1 MERQFNL
8 VLDVNLELELIQ
20 IDFDGM
26 LDLLDH
32 YQVPRFKINTNK
44 SRILGAAEKILTI

>member
-1 MERQFNL
+1 MESQFNL

-20 IDFDGM
+20 VDFYEV

-32 YQVPRFKINTNK
+32 YQIPGLKQRQINRK
-44 SRILGAAEKILTI
+44 FWGQPKKY